1 MKYDFN
7 NPEHFKALERQA
19 YDGTIDISGFPPAAY
34 RYFDSLRLLYAQFK
48 YDGLSKDEAS
58 ARKLKLL
65 HQYDEATAVFTGM
78 TAAYRYYQDNIR
90 KCGTLRS
97 DIEKSHDIRE
107 IALKS
112 CECIGLMTGDDGF
125 LKRQKDKIDACIK

>member
-1 MKYDFN
+1 MQIKEIELSAAKNRPLPDYMTA
-7 NPEHFKALERQA
+7 PEICLYTALRALYESYHKHEIDRSAALEEKRK
-19 YDGTIDISGFPPAAY
+19 IIS
-34 RYFDSLRLLYAQFK
+34 K
-48 YDGLSKDEAS
+48 CE
-58 ARKLKLL
+58 
-65 HQYDEATAVFTGM
+65 QYESEYIAM

-125 LKRQKDKIDACIK
+125 LKRQKAKIKEERK